1 MALKSN
7 VTQLM
12 KEASLTISGL
22 VEKSGLSDPTVRRAV
37 RGNDQ
42 ARLNTTSATAI
53 AEALGSS
60 VGEINWPGGLAN
72 VGRRAKSGG
81 TYTRRSG

>member
-1 MALKSN
+1 MALKRG

-12 KEASLTISGL
+12 NEASLSVSGL
-22 VEKSGLSDPTVRRAV
+22 AEKSGISESTVRRAV
-37 RGNDQ
+37 RSNEN

-53 AEALGSS
+53 ANALDSS

-72 VGRRAKSGG
+72 RGRPAGTGG
-81 TYTRRSG
+81 RYTRRTG